1 MDMDLMIKNSKIINS
16 DRIFTADIGIENGK
30 IVKIAKNLKL
40 CAKRVINA
48 KGMIVLPGAI
58 DVHVHNN
65 YFFCGTYSEDW
76 DTGTAGGACG
86 GVTTC
91 IDYAIQKKGTTLKEA
106 VEDRLK
112 DAKDKAC
119 IDYSLHLGIT
129 DWNEKTKD
137 EMYYY
142 TCNGIPS
149 FKMWLTYREEG
160 LMADDGVLFSALEE
174 TKKSGAL
181 LMLHC
186 ESAFVLDMLIER
198 YHTKDLMMK
207 HGAYCHTLSRPC
219 FTEYEAIQR
228 AITWAKVTDGRLYI
242 VHVSTGEGTEIIN
255 QAKKEGVKVWAET
268 CPQYLLLTD
277 DVFRKKNGHYYATC
291 PQVKKSHDRIG
302 LIKGIKS
309 GVIQN
314 ISTDTCTFS
323 TNQKDIWGGDF
334 TKIPYGLPGM
344 ETRIPTMFTY
354 LVGESK
360 LSIRK
365 FVSLIS
371 TNPAKLFG
379 LYPQKG
385 IIEVG
390 SDADIVIFDPKKEVI
405 IDYKNLTTKC
415 DWSPYQGMKLV
426 GYPYI
431 TISRGNIVAKEGK
444 FVGKY
449 GMGKFVKR
457 KPGGVI

>member
-1 MDMDLMIKNSKIINS
+1 MEMDLIIKNSKIINS
-16 DRIFTADIGIENGK
+16 DRIFTMDIGIKNGK
-30 IVKIAKNLKL
+30 IVKIAKKLKL
-40 CAKRVINA
+40 CSKRVINA
-48 KGMIVLPGAI
+48 RGMIVFPGGI

-76 DTGTAGGACG
+76 DTGTAGAACG
-86 GVTTC
+86 GTTCC
-91 IDYAIQKKGTTLKEA
+91 IDYAIQKKGSTLKEA
-106 VEDRLK
+106 VEDKIK
-112 DAKDKAC
+112 DIKDKAC

-129 DWNEKTKD
+129 DWNEKTKE
-137 EMYYY
+137 EMNYYSR
-142 TCNGIPS
+142 NGIPS
-149 FKMWLTYREEG
+149 FKMWLIYRKEG
-160 LMADDGVLFSALEE
+160 LMADDDVVFSALEE
-174 TKKSGAL
+174 TKESGAL

-198 YHTKDLMMK
+198 YHTKGLMK
-207 HGAYCHTLSRPC
+207 KYGAYCHTLSRPC

-242 VHVSTGEGTEIIN
+242 VHVSTEEGAKIIN

-277 DVFRKKNGHYYATC
+277 DVFRKKSGHYYATC
-291 PQVKKSHDRIG
+291 PQVKKDHDRIG
-302 LIKGIKS
+302 LIEGIKS
-309 GVIQN
+309 GAIQN

-323 TNQKDIWGGDF
+323 TKQKDMWEGDF

-344 ETRIPTMFTY
+344 ETRIPIMFTF
-354 LVGESK
+354 LVGENK
-360 LSIRK
+360 LSIKK
-365 FVSLIS
+365 FVSLVS

-385 IIEVG
+385 TIEVG
-390 SDADIVIFDPKKEVI
+390 SDADIVIFDPNKEVI
-405 IDYKNLTTKC
+405 IDYKNLITKC
-415 DWSPYQGMKLV
+415 DWSPYQGMKIK

-431 TISRGNIVAKEGK
+431 TILRGNIVAKEGK

-449 GMGKFVKR
+449 GWGQFVKR
-457 KPGGVI
+457 KSGEVI

>member
-1 MDMDLMIKNSKIINS
+1 MELIIKNGTIVTADKM
-16 DRIFTADIGIENGK
+16 FEADIGIEGEK
-30 IVKIAKNLKL
+30 IVEISKNLHSAG
-40 CAKRVINA
+40 AKIIDAQKMLVF
-48 KGMIVLPGAI
+48 PGGI

-91 IDYAIQKKGTTLKEA
+91 IDYAIQKKGSTLKEA
-106 VEDRLK
+106 VEDKIK
-112 DAKDKAC
+112 DAKDKVC

-129 DWNEKTKD
+129 DWNERTKD
-137 EMYYY
+137 EINYY
-142 TCNGIPS
+142 THNGIPS
-149 FKMWLTYREEG
+149 FKMWLIYRKEG
-160 LMADDGVLFSALEE
+160 LMADDGVVFSALEE

-198 YHTKDLMMK
+198 YHTKDLMRK
-207 HGAYCHTLSRPC
+207 YGAYCHALSRPC

-228 AITWAKVTDGRLYI
+228 AIIWAKVTGGRLYI
-242 VHVSTGEGTEIIN
+242 VHVSTAEGAEIIS

-268 CPQYLLLTD
+268 CPQYLLLTE
-277 DVFRKKNGHYYATC
+277 DVFKRSDGHYYATC
-291 PQVKKSHDRIG
+291 PQVKKDHDRIG
-302 LIKGIKS
+302 LTNGVKS
-309 GVIQN
+309 GAIQVL
-314 ISTDTCTFS
+314 STDTCTFS
-323 TNQKDIWGGDF
+323 TKQKDMWEGDF

-354 LVGESK
+354 LVGKNK
-360 LSIRK
+360 LSPRK
-365 FVSLIS
+365 FVSLVS

-385 IIEVG
+385 TIEVG
-390 SDADIVIFDPKKEVI
+390 SDADIVIFDPKKRVV
-405 IDYKNLTTKC
+405 IDYKNLTTNC
-415 DWSPYQGMKLV
+415 DWSPYQGMELI

-431 TISRGNIVAKEGK
+431 TILRGSIIASEGR
-444 FVGKY
+444 FVGKP
-449 GMGKFVKR
+449 GWGRFVKR